1 MQHEIST
8 FILLFLDI
16 LAANE
21 WYRINPPES
30 IDDWRVEPIN
40 LAPNVFSTSSCLH
53 VTFFLFLRYLQESR
67 IAKKINDINKLTELS
82 MVSIWVI
89 SFFINLLA
97 VLSQALDW
105 YTFYFYFRFIRLY
118 MFWTLPILVII
129 CMYVRLFF
137 KMEKIN
143 KKAISIISLRKDSKD
158 SVEGNLNV
166 LELFLQEKSQ
176 QMTRSIKRVVI
187 CLVLCFLP
195 YIGWLN
201 YYYLNIT
208 TRAESDGHYKV
219 HQYEVVELFQF
230 Q

>member
-1 MQHEIST
+1 M
-8 FILLFLDI
+8 
-16 LAANE
+16 
-21 WYRINPPES
+21 
-30 IDDWRVEPIN
+30 
-40 LAPNVFSTSSCLH
+40 APNVFSTSSCLH

-67 IAKKINDINKLTELS
+67 IAKKINDISKLTAFS

-89 SFFINLLA
+89 SFFINVLA

-118 MFWTLPILVII
+118 MFWSLPILVII

-137 KMEKIN
+137 KIEKIN
-143 KKAISIISLRKDSKD
+143 KKARCRLPSFEDNSITKK
-158 SVEGNLNV
+158 
-166 LELFLQEKSQ
+166 LEKLSE

-230 Q
+230 K

>member
-97 VLSQALDW
+97 VLSQALEW

-118 MFWTLPILVII
+118 MFWSLPIIVVI
-129 CMYVRLFF
+129 CMYVRLFY
-137 KMEKIN
+137 KIEKIN
-143 KKAISIISLRKDSKD
+143 EKAKVMSKRMKSD
-158 SVEGNLNV
+158 DGNLV
-166 LELFLQEKSQ
+166 MKKLQKKSD
-176 QMTRSIKRVVI
+176 QMTRSIQRVVI

-195 YIGWLN
+195 YLGWLN

-219 HQYEVVELFQF
+219 HQYEVEEFF
-230 Q
+230 KFI